1 MELNEMQRLA
11 VAAALEKQVRKVTDA
26 RAVDSLRAKA
36 DDGLRAMYEATGCD
50 RVRIKIG
57 GEEVGTLSLSLSKP
71 RSGVEMRVDDARK
84 LTEWLRSTDEGIDV
98 LSLIA
103 LDRSVQGAIVKAA
116 TDYGFLPDGCRMVE
130 VDEPARVKG
139 TVLRVQPEKV
149 ARALAGELPQ
159 AVAGLL
165 GGEK

>member
-1 MELNEMQRLA
+1 MELNDMQRLA
-11 VAAALEKQVRKVTDA
+11 VAAALEKQVKKVTDA

-36 DDGLRAMYEATGCD
+36 DDGLRAMYETTGCD
-50 RVRIKIG
+50 RVRIQIG
-57 GEEVGTLSLSLSKP
+57 GEEVGSLSLSFTKP
-71 RSGVEMRVDDARK
+71 KSGVEMRVDDEKK
-84 LTEWLRSTDEGIDV
+84 LAEWLHSTDEGLDV

-116 TDYGFLPDGCRMVE
+116 SDYGFLPDGCRMAE
-130 VDEPARVKG
+130 VDEPARINGTKLFVK
-139 TVLRVQPEKV
+139 PEKV

-165 GGEK
+165 VE